1 MKYEKIVEGV
11 FVERPNRFIAKVI
24 VNGQEET
31 VHVKNTGRC
40 RELLPQGAKV
50 YLADEEGKM
59 RKTRYDLVAAVKEDR
74 IINMDSQ
81 APNAVV
87 KEALQQGLILRD
99 IIRIKPEFTYG
110 DSRFDFFVEIEGNPK
125 GAFIEVKGVTL
136 EKDGVAL
143 FPDAPTLRGVK
154 HIRELIA
161 CKQEGFDTCILF
173 VVQMKGVHLFQ
184 PNVKTQPEFW
194 DALAE
199 AKAAGVKIAAY
210 DCLVTFD
217 GLQMDQPVEV
227 EI

>member
-1 MKYEKIVEGV
+1 MQYGEMVEGI
-11 FVERPNRFIAKVI
+11 FIERPNRFLARVAIRGAEVI
-24 VNGQEET
+24 C
-31 VHVKNTGRC
+31 HVKNTGRC
-40 RELLPQGAKV
+40 KELLIPGVRVWLQRENASN
-50 YLADEEGKM
+50 
-59 RKTRYDLVAAVKEDR
+59 RKTAYSLIMVKKGD
-74 IINMDSQ
+74 ILINMDSQ
-81 APNAVV
+81 APNEVV
-87 KEALQQGLILRD
+87 YEWLIEK
-99 IIRIKPEFTYG
+99 IKPDVICREKRYG
-110 DSRFDFFVEIEGNPK
+110 NSRFDLYVEKEEK
-125 GAFIEVKGVTL
+125 KCYIEVKGVTL

-184 PNVKTQPEFW
+184 PNVKTQPEFR

-210 DCLVTFD
+210 DCLVAFD